1 MSGVARSLGEYGA
14 DPSPTELAA
23 SGARRDR
30 SKDDDIHRMVV
41 AYFEESEN
49 STPMRDMREWATR
62 DREYRNGVQWTQA
75 EIDALRARGQPV
87 ITVNKIG
94 DKVDLLCGLE
104 RKARTDPKAFPN
116 TPNEDER
123 ADAATQ
129 ALRYIYQR

>member
-1 MSGVARSLGEYGA
+1 MG
-14 DPSPTELAA
+14 D
-23 SGARRDR
+23 RDR
-30 SKDDDIHRMVV
+30 Q
-41 AYFEESEN
+41 
-49 STPMRDMREWATR
+49 
-62 DREYRNGVQWTQA
+62 YRNGTQWTQA

-129 ALRYIYQR
+129 ALRYICNDNDFQESRSAVYEEMLVEGYRGHRPGARRRWPGRRGHHHNACAVGSAVLRSA